1 MQLRYTGAAA
11 EKEPLQ
17 IFNEVMKELFEQDE
31 KVVYL
36 DADLMGSLRT
46 AQLWK
51 DYPKNVFNTGIQEA
65 NMVGVA
71 AGMYL
76 NGFKPYVHSFAP
88 FASRRVFDQV
98 FLSVGYGKKSI
109 RIIGSDAGIM
119 ATNNGGTHMSF
130 EDVAMMR
137 TIPDSCVVDVSD
149 PTMFGAILK
158 LTKDRLGVTYIRT
171 ARRNLSDIYQVDEK
185 FELGK
190 GKVLK
195 DGNDVTLI
203 ACGIM
208 VATCLQAAEVLKQKG
223 INARVVDIITIKP
236 IDEDLVLKCAKETNA
251 IVTCENT
258 NVIGGLGS
266 AVCDILAQKYPTR
279 VEKIGIQDQYGCV
292 GNEQFLREKYGLTVE
307 NVVEKAVKI
316 FENKKERV

>member
-1 MQLRYTGAAA
+1 MQLRYTGGKA

-17 IFNEVMKELFEQDE
+17 VFNETMRELFEED
-31 KVVYL
+31 KRVVYL
-36 DADLMGSLRT
+36 DADLMGSLKT

-65 NMVGVA
+65 NMIGVA

-76 NGFKPYVHSFAP
+76 NGLKPYVHSFSP

-98 FLSVGYGKKSI
+98 FLSIGYAKKSI

-137 TIPDSCVVDVSD
+137 TIPDACVIDASD
-149 PTMFGAILK
+149 PVMFGELLK
-158 LTKDRLGVTYIRT
+158 LTKDRPGVTYIRT
-171 ARRNLSDIYQVDEK
+171 ARRDLKDIYVPDEK
-185 FELGK
+185 FEIGK
-190 GKVLK
+190 GKILRE
-195 DGNDVTLI
+195 GSDVSLI
-203 ACGIM
+203 ASGIM
-208 VATCLQAAEVLKQKG
+208 VATCLEAAEKLAQIG

-236 IDEDLVLKCAKETNA
+236 IDKELVIDCAKTTNA
-251 IVTCENT
+251 IVVCENA

-266 AVCDILAQKYPTR
+266 AVCDITAEHYPVH
-279 VEKIGIQDQYGCV
+279 VEKIGIQDEFGCV

-307 NVVEKAVKI
+307 NIVEKVRELYK
-316 FENKKERV
+316 NV

>member
-1 MQLRYTGAAA
+1 MQLRYTGGKA

-17 IFNEVMKELFEQDE
+17 VFNETMRELFEED
-31 KVVYL
+31 KRVVYL
-36 DADLMGSLRT
+36 DADLMGSLKT

-65 NMVGVA
+65 NMIGVA

-76 NGFKPYVHSFAP
+76 NGLKPYVHSFSP

-98 FLSVGYGKKSI
+98 FLSIGYAKKSI

-137 TIPDSCVVDVSD
+137 TIPDACVIDASD
-149 PTMFGAILK
+149 PVMFGELLK
-158 LTKDRLGVTYIRT
+158 LTKDRPGVTYIRT
-171 ARRNLSDIYQVDEK
+171 ARRDLKDIYVPDEK
-185 FELGK
+185 FEIGK
-190 GKVLK
+190 GKILRE
-195 DGNDVTLI
+195 GSDVSLI
-203 ACGIM
+203 ASGIM
-208 VATCLQAAEVLKQKG
+208 VATCLEAAEKLAQIG

-236 IDEDLVLKCAKETNA
+236 IDKELVIDCAKTTNA
-251 IVTCENT
+251 IVVCENA

-266 AVCDILAQKYPTR
+266 AVCDITAESCPVC
-279 VEKIGIQDQYGCV
+279 VEKIGINDKYGCV

-307 NVVEKAVKI
+307 SIVEKA
-316 FENKKERV
+316 KKLIEKREAK

>member
-1 MQLRYTGAAA
+1 MQLRYTGGKA

-17 IFNEVMKELFEQDE
+17 VFNETMRELFEED
-31 KVVYL
+31 KRVVYL
-36 DADLMGSLRT
+36 DADLMGSLKT

-65 NMVGVA
+65 NMIGVA

-76 NGFKPYVHSFAP
+76 NGLKPYVHSFSP

-98 FLSVGYGKKSI
+98 FLSIGYAKKSI

-137 TIPDSCVVDVSD
+137 TIPDACVIDASD
-149 PTMFGAILK
+149 PVMFGELLK
-158 LTKDRLGVTYIRT
+158 LTKDRPGVTYIRT
-171 ARRNLSDIYQVDEK
+171 ARRDLKDIYVPDEK
-185 FELGK
+185 FEIGK
-190 GKVLK
+190 GKILRE
-195 DGNDVTLI
+195 GSDVSLI
-203 ACGIM
+203 ASGIM
-208 VATCLQAAEVLKQKG
+208 VATCLEAAEKLAQIGV
-223 INARVVDIITIKP
+223 NARVVDIITIKP
-236 IDEDLVLKCAKETNA
+236 IDKELVIDCAKTTNA
-251 IVTCENT
+251 IVVCENA

-266 AVCDILAQKYPTR
+266 AVCDITAESCPVC
-279 VEKIGIQDQYGCV
+279 VEKIGINDKYGCV

-307 NVVEKAVKI
+307 SIVEKA
-316 FENKKERV
+316 KKLIEKREAK